1 MYTGFTKENVVC
13 SRYKNPKRN
22 IWGMQ
27 MKFGWKTCLQVGV
40 SAFLLY
46 LCIHYWTSVADV
58 GGTLLRAAS
67 PLLIGCVIAYIVNI
81 LMSFYE
87 RYLFRKATGGTA
99 LKLRRVISIFLAFV
113 TLLVLI
119 VLIVWLT
126 VSQLIPCVEL
136 ILMELPDF
144 LQNAAVSLEKWG
156 LISDEIVATIMEF
169 DWRSQI
175 SQIIQVVST
184 GLGSVFDVLF
194 KTISS
199 VFSGIVS
206 ALLSVFF
213 AIYLLASKERLV
225 RQIKRVFTRYMK
237 DTWYQKLTYVVGVF
251 DDCFH
256 RFIVGQCTEAVILG
270 VLCALGMWILRLP
283 YAAMIGALTAFTALI
298 PLVGSY
304 VGCVVGAFMIFTQS
318 PIKALI
324 FVIFLIVL
332 QQIEG
337 NLIYPKVV
345 GTSIGLPGIWVLA
358 AVTLGGGVMGI
369 GGMLIGVPLFAA
381 IYRLL
386 REDVNRGRKKVLIPP
401 EVVAETKEAESHT
414 EE

>member
-1 MYTGFTKENVVC
+1 
-13 SRYKNPKRN
+13 
-22 IWGMQ
+22 

-99 LKLRRVISIFLAFV
+99 LKLRRIISIFLAFV

-144 LQNAAVSLEKWG
+144 LQNTAVSLEKWG
-156 LISDEIVATIMEF
+156 LISDEIVATVMEF

-237 DTWYQKLTYVVGVF
+237 DTWYQKLTYMVGVF

-324 FVIFLIVL
+324 FVAFLIIL

-381 IYRLL
+381 LYRLL
-386 REDVNRGRKKVLIPP
+386 REDVNRGRKKELLYP
-401 EVVAETKEAESHT
+401 EGKDVSTQLKADSETNT

>member
-1 MYTGFTKENVVC
+1 
-13 SRYKNPKRN
+13 
-22 IWGMQ
+22 
-27 MKFGWKTCLQVGV
+27 MKLGWKTCFQIGL
-40 SAFLLY
+40 SIFLLY

-58 GGTLLRAAS
+58 TGTLLRAAS

-87 RYLFRKATGGTA
+87 KYLFRKATGRAA
-99 LKLRRVISIFLAFV
+99 LRIRRIVCIFLAFV
-113 TLLVLI
+113 TLLVLV

-126 VSQLIPCVEL
+126 VSQLVPCVQL
-136 ILMELPDF
+136 ILAEWPDF
-144 LQNAAVSLEKWG
+144 LQSVVLRLGDWG
-156 LISDEIVATIMEF
+156 LLSEEFTASIMEI
-169 DWRSQI
+169 DWKSQI
-175 SQIIQVVST
+175 SQIIQVIST
-184 GLGSVFDVLF
+184 GLGSVVDVLF
-194 KTISS
+194 KAISS
-199 VFSGIVS
+199 VFSGVVS

-213 AIYLLASKERLV
+213 AIYLLVSKERLV
-225 RQIKRVFTRYMK
+225 RQTKKVITHYLK
-237 DTWYQKLTYVVGVF
+237 DAWYQKLTYVVHVF

-304 VGCVVGAFMIFTQS
+304 IGCIVGAFMIFTQS

-324 FVIFLIVL
+324 FVAFLIIL

-345 GTSIGLPGIWVLA
+345 GTSIGLPSIWVLA
-358 AVTLGGGVMGI
+358 AVTVGGGVMGI

-381 IYRLL
+381 IYRLV
-386 REDVNRGRKKVLIPP
+386 REDVNGGERKKKTIFTDETAP
-401 EVVAETKEAESHT
+401 EAIHEEEPT
-414 EE
+414 EQK

>member
-1 MYTGFTKENVVC
+1 
-13 SRYKNPKRN
+13 
-22 IWGMQ
+22 

-386 REDVNRGRKKVLIPP
+386 REDVNRGRKKDLLYP
-401 EVVAETKEAESHT
+401 EGKDVSTQSEADSETNT

>member
-1 MYTGFTKENVVC
+1 
-13 SRYKNPKRN
+13 
-22 IWGMQ
+22 

-87 RYLFRKATGGTA
+87 RYLFRKATGTTA

-136 ILMELPDF
+136 IVMELPDF

>member
-1 MYTGFTKENVVC
+1 
-13 SRYKNPKRN
+13 
-22 IWGMQ
+22 
-27 MKFGWKTCLQVGV
+27 MKLSWRTCFQIGLSV
-40 SAFLLY
+40 FFLY
-46 LCIHYWTSVADV
+46 LCVHYWTDVADIT
-58 GGTLLRAAS
+58 GTLIKAAS
-67 PLLIGCVIAYIVNI
+67 PLLIGCVVAYIVNI

-87 RYLFRKATGGTA
+87 THCFHKASSRA
-99 LKLRRVISIFLAFV
+99 AARFRRVICIFLAFL
-113 TLLVLI
+113 TLLVLV

-126 VSQLIPCVEL
+126 VSQLVPCVQL
-136 ILMELPDF
+136 ILAELPDF
-144 LQNAAVSLEKWG
+144 LKNIALRLEDWG
-156 LISDEIVATIMEF
+156 IFSKEITDTVIEI

-175 SQIIQVVST
+175 SQIIQMVST
-184 GLGSVFDVLF
+184 GLGSVVDVLV

-199 VFSGIVS
+199 VFSGVVS
-206 ALLSVFF
+206 ALLSLFF

-225 RQIKRVFTRYMK
+225 RQVRRVITHYLK
-237 DTWYQKLTYVVGVF
+237 ESWYQKFIYVINVF

-304 VGCVVGAFMIFTQS
+304 IGCIVGAFMIFTQS
-318 PIKALI
+318 PVKAVI
-324 FVIFLIVL
+324 FVAFLIVL

-358 AVTLGGGVMGI
+358 AVTVGGGVLGV
-369 GGMLIGVPLFAA
+369 GGMLIGVPFAA
-381 IYRLL
+381 ALYRLV
-386 REDVNRGRKKVLIPP
+386 REDVNRGERKK
-401 EVVAETKEAESHT
+401 KEAALTKNGEK
-414 EE
+414 

>member
-1 MYTGFTKENVVC
+1 
-13 SRYKNPKRN
+13 
-22 IWGMQ
+22 
-27 MKFGWKTCLQVGV
+27 MKIGWKTCLKVGV
-40 SAFLLY
+40 SIFLLY
-46 LCIHYWTSVADV
+46 LCIYYWTSVADV
-58 GGTLLRAAS
+58 TSTLLRAVS

-87 RYLFRKATGGTA
+87 KYLFRKASSRA
-99 LKLRRVISIFLAFV
+99 AIKMRRIVCILLAFV

-119 VLIVWLT
+119 VLIIWLT
-126 VSQLIPCVEL
+126 VSQLVPCVQL
-136 ILMELPDF
+136 ILSEWPDF
-144 LQNAAVSLEKWG
+144 LQNAAMRLEGWG
-156 LISDEIVATIMEF
+156 LLSEEIAASIIEI

-175 SQIIQVVST
+175 SQIIQMVST
-184 GLGSVFDVLF
+184 GLGSVVDVLV

-199 VFSGIVS
+199 VFSGVVS

-213 AIYLLASKERLV
+213 AIYLLAGKERLV
-225 RQIKRVFTRYMK
+225 RQVRRVITHYLK
-237 DTWYQKLTYVVGVF
+237 DAWYQKKLIRVVRVF

-304 VGCVVGAFMIFTQS
+304 IGCVVGAFMIFTQS
-318 PIKALI
+318 PIKAVI
-324 FVIFLIVL
+324 FVAFLIVL

-345 GTSIGLPGIWVLA
+345 GTSIGLPSIWVLA
-358 AVTLGGGVMGI
+358 AVTVGGGVMGI
-369 GGMLIGVPLFAA
+369 GGMLLGVPLAAA
-381 IYRLL
+381 IYRLV
-386 REDVNRGRKKVLIPP
+386 RDDVNRGRKKNLLHP
-401 EVVAETKEAESHT
+401 EEKDVSAESEAGSETKSED
-414 EE
+414 